1 MEEQK
6 KISYSSFWANLFKSP
21 AEKNDLEEV
30 LLSMPPFKNIN
41 RKQMKALM
49 QHIHNREYTENEY
62 VFYQGDPGIGLYII
76 LRGEV
81 KVKQGSINDEN
92 EESLAKLGRGD
103 FFGELALLDNSP
115 RSASA
120 IATKPSNIAV
130 IFKPD
135 LDEYIDKY
143 PKQGVDIMRGISQI
157 IVTRLR
163 NLNQDYIKMVKE
175 FKNK

>member
-1 MEEQK
+1 MNEEK
-6 KISYSSFWANLFKSP
+6 RIRYSSFWANLFKSP

-30 LLSMPPFKNIN
+30 LLSMPPFQKIN
-41 RKQMKALM
+41 RKNLKSLM
-49 QHIHNREYTENEY
+49 QFIHNREYTENEY
-62 VFYQGDPGIGLYII
+62 IFYQGDPGIGLYII

-81 KVKQGSINDEN
+81 AVRQGENSDEHDAD
-92 EESLAKLGRGD
+92 LAILSRGD

-120 IATKPSNIAV
+120 IATQPSNIAV

-163 NLNQDYIKMVKE
+163 NLNQDYIRVVKE
-175 FKNK
+175 LKNK